1 MNASQRG
8 RPGALGAL
16 RHRDFALFWSAALIS
31 NAANWMQQFTV
42 PFIVYEMTASNTWV
56 GAAAFTSLIP
66 AVGLAPVSGVLA
78 DRFSRRRVMVVT
90 QAVSTLGCAA
100 FAALWMTG
108 GLTPWRILGLN
119 LVIGVSVG
127 IQASSWLALVPLLV
141 PASSL
146 LSAIR
151 LNSAQFTASRAIGPL
166 TGAGLLEFVGAGSVF
181 VANAATYALLMV
193 VLLMVRPRATEPPA
207 VQRVGAFLL
216 AGVAYVRRRSALVQ
230 AVVTGFVMAYFG
242 GALLHLAAGLASED
256 YGVGETGLAGLIT
269 AAGVGS
275 MVGSSLIIA
284 YGDRYERSLLA
295 RWGLALYAA
304 AALLAVAT
312 TSYPV
317 GLAGYFISGVAHVC
331 VAISM
336 NSAMQ
341 SQVAEDMRGRALSLY
356 IMGIFA
362 GWPLGALVGGWI
374 GDQIGLR
381 LVFGING
388 VVLAAYLLAVVVR
401 WGGLRALDSNQDV
414 ADRVVAGR
422 GRRDLPP
429 APGGTA

>member
-1 MNASQRG
+1 MNAPQRT
-8 RPGALGAL
+8 RAAALGAL
-16 RHRDFALFWSAALIS
+16 RHRDFAFFWWAALIS

-42 PFIVYEMTASNTWV
+42 PFLMYEMTASNTWV

-66 AVGLAPVSGVLA
+66 AVGLAPVAGVLA
-78 DRFSRRRVMVVT
+78 DRFSRQKVMII
-90 QAVSTLGCAA
+90 TLFVHTLACSA
-100 FAALWMTG
+100 FAALWMAG
-108 GLTPWRILGLN
+108 RLTPWRIIGLN
-119 LVIGVSVG
+119 LVIGTSVG

-141 PASSL
+141 PSSSL

-166 TGAGLLEFVGAGSVF
+166 AGAGLLALLGAGSVF

-193 VLLMVRPRATEPPA
+193 VIATVRPRKVAAPA
-207 VQRVGAFLL
+207 SQRVRAFLA
-216 AGVAYVRRRSALVQ
+216 AGVAYVRRRSSLRQ

-275 MVGSSLIIA
+275 VVGSALIIG
-284 YGDRYERSLLA
+284 YGDRVDRSLLA

-304 AALLAVAT
+304 ASLLAVVT

-317 GLAGYFISGVAHVC
+317 GLAGYFLSGVAHVC

-336 NSAMQ
+336 NSAIQ
-341 SQVAEDMRGRALSLY
+341 SQVAEEMRGRTMSLY
-356 IMGIFA
+356 VMGIFG
-362 GWPLGALVGGWI
+362 GWPTGALIGGWL
-374 GDQIGLR
+374 GDQVGLR
-381 LVFGING
+381 LVFTVNA
-388 VVLAAYLLAVVVR
+388 LALALYLATVIVR
-401 WGGLRALDSNQDV
+401 WGGLRALDSNQDI
-414 ADRVVAGR
+414 ADRKP
-422 GRRDLPP
+422 RDQLG
-429 APGGTA
+429 APGSTA